1 MSNPS
6 DEEIKQVFGEFDAD
20 NSGHIDASEIRK
32 VCEKLGVEVS
42 QSDIDDLIKSAD
54 DNGDGKISYD
64 EFKKAVT
71 GG

>member
-6 DEEIKQVFGEFDAD
+6 DEEIKQVFDEFDAD
-20 NSGHIDASEIRK
+20 GSGNIDKKEIRS

-42 QSDIDDLIKSAD
+42 DADIEDLIKSAD
-54 DNGDGKISYD
+54 DNGDGKISFA